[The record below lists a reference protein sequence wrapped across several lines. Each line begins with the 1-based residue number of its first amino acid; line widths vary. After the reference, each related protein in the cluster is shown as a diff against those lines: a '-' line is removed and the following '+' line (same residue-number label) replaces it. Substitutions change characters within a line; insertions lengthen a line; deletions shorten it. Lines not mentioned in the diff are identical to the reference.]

1 MREIDLLVVG
11 AGPAG
16 LGAAIEARRYGAGV
30 IIVDDQDKPGGQLF
44 KQIHK
49 FFGSKEHQA
58 SIRGF
63 KIGQDLLTE
72 ADTLGVEIKLS
83 TKVVGIFENKI
94 VSLITNNEEVST
106 IRPRKIVLATGGIEK
121 PLAFPGWTLPGV
133 ITAGAAQTICNIERV
148 LPGKKIVMIG
158 SGNVGLI
165 VSYQLLQAGAE
176 VKAVIEAGNR
186 IGGYAVHT
194 AKIKRAGIPIIMGHT
209 IKSARG
215 KDQVEEVE
223 IVALDKKWNH
233 IPGSE
238 KTIEADTVCLSV
250 GLNPNTRVARIAEC
264 RIEYYPELGGFMPVH
279 DINMESSTN
288 GIFLAGDLAGIEEA
302 NTALDEGRIAG
313 ISAAASLGYIKEK
326 DFLEL
331 RETVWSRL
339 DSLRDGSLGA
349 KRLAVKS
356 KITGRN
362 EEHDVS
368 SGKSINTSNHIATYS
383 LKEFQKSPG
392 FPSED
397 RIRKGAV
404 ACIECAQEIPCNP
417 CVDSCPSGA
426 ITITESITNLP
437 FLDQTKCTG
446 CSLCLASCPGQAI
459 FLLNYNYSDNKAS
472 ISFPYEYLP
481 LPKSGETV
489 MGVNRDGES
498 VTQVE
503 IIKVDNKKKNDLTAI
518 ITVTVEKRFIND
530 IRSIERCIKVMK
542 NE

>member
-63 KIGQDLLTE
+63 KIGQDLLAE

-83 TKVVGIFENKI
+83 TKVVGIFDNKI
-94 VSLITNNEEVST
+94 VSLITNDEEVCT
-106 IRPRKIVLATGGIEK
+106 VRPRKIVLATGGIEK

-133 ITAGAAQTICNIERV
+133 ITAGAAQTFCNIERV
-148 LPGKKIVMIG
+148 LPGKRIVMIG

-165 VSYQLLQAGAE
+165 VSYQLLQGGAE
-176 VKAVIEAGNR
+176 VTALIEAGNK
-186 IGGYAVHT
+186 IGGYAVHA

-209 IKSARG
+209 IKSAKG
-215 KDQVEEVE
+215 KTCVEEIE
-223 IVALDKKWNH
+223 IVALDKDWNH

-238 KTIEADTVCLSV
+238 KTIEADTICLSV
-250 GLNPNTRVARIAEC
+250 GLNPNTRLARLAGC
-264 RIEYYPELGGFMPVH
+264 RMEYYPVLGGFLPVH

-288 GIFLAGDLAGIEEA
+288 GIFIAGDLAGIEEA

-313 ISAAASLGYIKEK
+313 VSAAASLGYIKEGN
-326 DFLEL
+326 FLKL
-331 RETVWSRL
+331 REDIWSRL
-339 DSLRDGSLGA
+339 GSLRDGSLGEKRFAA
-349 KRLAVKS
+349 KSRIIKRKEVHTVLP
-356 KITGRN
+356 
-362 EEHDVS
+362 
-368 SGKSINTSNHIATYS
+368 GKSINASDHIGFYT
-383 LKEFQKSPG
+383 LKEFQESPG

-397 RIRKGAV
+397 RILHGAV

-426 ITITESITNLP
+426 ITITDSITNLP

-481 LPKSGETV
+481 FPDPGETV
-489 MGVNRDGES
+489 MGINRDGEP
-498 VTQVE
+498 VAPVE
-503 IIKVDNKKKNDLTAI
+503 IIKVDNKKRNDHTAI
-518 ITVTVEKRFIND
+518 ITVAVDKIFIND
-530 IRSIERCIKVMK
+530 IRSIEKGVLQ
-542 NE
+542 

>member
-1 MREIDLLVVG
+1 
-11 AGPAG
+11 
-16 LGAAIEARRYGAGV
+16 
-30 IIVDDQDKPGGQLF
+30 
-44 KQIHK
+44 
-49 FFGSKEHQA
+49 
-58 SIRGF
+58 
-63 KIGQDLLTE
+63 
-72 ADTLGVEIKLS
+72 DTLGVEIKLS

-94 VSLITNNEEVST
+94 VSLITDDDKVST
-106 IRPRKIVLATGGIEK
+106 VRAGKIVLATGGIEK

-186 IGGYAVHT
+186 IGGYAVHA

-209 IKSARG
+209 IISARG
-215 KDQVEEVE
+215 KDQVEEIE
-223 IVALDKKWNH
+223 IAALDKDWNH

-250 GLNPNTRVARIAEC
+250 GLNPNTRAARLAEC
-264 RIEYYPELGGFMPVH
+264 RMEYFPELGGFMPVH
-279 DINMESSTN
+279 DINMESSIN
-288 GIFLAGDLAGIEEA
+288 GIFIAGDLAGIEEA

-313 ISAAASLGYIKEK
+313 ISAAASLGYIEEMN
-326 DFLEL
+326 FLEL
-331 RETVWSRL
+331 RKTVWSRL

-362 EEHDVS
+362 GEHGVS
-368 SGKSINTSNHIATYS
+368 SGKSINTSNHIGTYS

-392 FPSED
+392 FPSGD

-426 ITITESITNLP
+426 IT
-437 FLDQTKCTG
+437 
-446 CSLCLASCPGQAI
+446 
-459 FLLNYNYSDNKAS
+459 
-472 ISFPYEYLP
+472 
-481 LPKSGETV
+481 
-489 MGVNRDGES
+489 
-498 VTQVE
+498 
-503 IIKVDNKKKNDLTAI
+503 
-518 ITVTVEKRFIND
+518 
-530 IRSIERCIKVMK
+530 
-542 NE
+542 